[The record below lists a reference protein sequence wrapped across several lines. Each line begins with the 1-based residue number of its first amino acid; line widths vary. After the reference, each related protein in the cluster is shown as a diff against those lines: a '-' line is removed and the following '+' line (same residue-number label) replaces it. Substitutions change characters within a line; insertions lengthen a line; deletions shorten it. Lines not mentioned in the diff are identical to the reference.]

1 MYVVLTRTYKTNHNA
16 LLANSWRRRVLEQ
29 CYTLAYFKTHLLIL
43 YGWGSPEEYHKN
55 HSRIHTALISFLL
68 VGIAVIS
75 LENTLCIISWLVK
88 KGWVKNDESV
98 HEYDHEQVCFCDTL
112 NTTSFYNFAFCW
124 SFSPYS
130 LKIGKLPYLCIIHLL
145 CVLSTSLLFFLL
157 FRKYNHNI
165 MFDF

>member
-1 MYVVLTRTYKTNHNA
+1 MLLKTMWMNISLRQNHYLLNSHIFYFFYNDVYYYFIHGFKIFLLYVVLTRTYKTNHNA

-29 CYTLAYFKTHLLIL
+29 CYTLAYFKTYLLIL

-88 KGWVKNDESV
+88 KGWCES
-98 HEYDHEQVCFCDTL
+98 
-112 NTTSFYNFAFCW
+112 
-124 SFSPYS
+124 
-130 LKIGKLPYLCIIHLL
+130 
-145 CVLSTSLLFFLL
+145 
-157 FRKYNHNI
+157 
-165 MFDF
+165 